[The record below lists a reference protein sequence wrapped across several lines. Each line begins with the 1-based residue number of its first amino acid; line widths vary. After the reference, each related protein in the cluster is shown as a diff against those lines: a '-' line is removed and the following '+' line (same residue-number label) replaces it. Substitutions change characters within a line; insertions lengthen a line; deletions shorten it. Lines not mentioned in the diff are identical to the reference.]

1 MKFNINYSYFV
12 WNGIPYSIL
21 QNVAKIL
28 TYLARYPIWRDIQ
41 HSENLF
47 HVLVLNSISPLLLID
62 RNRCA
67 KKYGPKITAINR
79 Q

>member
-1 MKFNINYSYFV
+1 MEWDPLTI
-12 WNGIPYSIL
+12 I
-21 QNVAKIL
+21 QNVTKIL

-67 KKYGPKITAINR
+67 KKYGLKIAAINR